1 MCQGAS
7 GKRRASQPSE
17 RPEVLIPRTLN
28 ECQLTQTAHLRT
40 IRELVKCRSEN
51 LETFFSTLCNS
62 LRPIFLIQEKE
73 PSVERVVKYVSAFA
87 AYRDEEHAE
96 DCNSFVEDFLKH
108 LLTFVDAANKTV
120 RYRACQMIAEVTFF
134 LLYISY
140 LTVIHTRTRCVLKYQ
155 IIH

>member
-17 RPEVLIPRTLN
+17 CPEVLIPRTLN
-28 ECQLTQTAHLRT
+28 ECQHTQTAHLRT

-51 LETFFSTLCNS
+51 LETFFSILCDS
-62 LRPIFLIQEKE
+62 LRPIFLVQEKE
-73 PSVERVVKYVSAFA
+73 PSVERVVKYVSAFS

-108 LLTFVDAANKTV
+108 LLGFVDAANKTV
-120 RYRACQMIAEVTFF
+120 RYRACQLIAEVAFS
-134 LLYISY
+134 LLCMP
-140 LTVIHTRTRCVLKYQ
+140 HTRLFHHHISLRLVKFN
-155 IIH
+155 